1 MFNRIKQKLKEK
13 LNKMNQDDRGSAFVF
28 VVIGIMFVSIV
39 GATVLSL
46 ATNYVVT
53 VIVDHYS
60 TDNFYQTEGL
70 IAEVRSGIEEIAG
83 ESNEEAY
90 NDVMQNY
97 NSPKD
102 RIKEYLSLTSEE
114 EFKDCPVQTM
124 EDLYA
129 VEYLSGIISR
139 LNPEGISVVWNGK
152 EESES
157 LKWHELKMGKIK
169 KMTTNPDAVGST
181 YGADTLRYGFNVDT
195 DTKEMSLTIKGLLVD
210 YTDETGY
217 RTNIKTDIN
226 ITVPDYGFE
235 GDDTFN
241 QLKDYIVISDDMLS
255 VNNNMAE
262 QSEDGAKFTGN
273 VYTGGEVGK
282 KFVDSN
288 PNSYKTGIQIASQAK
303 AVFNSKMIISRGD
316 LELLKGANVNISGE
330 GAKGDLWLKNILLT
344 AGDPASLLKSRL
356 SIDDDAYILNDL
368 SIDDNNAVV
377 DIAGKYYGYSYNEE
391 NTDSAGAQKSEYSSA
406 ILVNGKN
413 TTLTSTNLDK
423 LILSGRTFVSRNT
436 ENNDSVI
443 SDIMM
448 GESLAVKSNQIAY
461 LLPDKF
467 IKADHNPLL
476 KTEINAAN
484 INDAIY
490 LDVLQNDTTIW
501 PFLNPAEPVTANFNN
516 TGGYVFLYLNFA
528 SQDKANKYFAQFY
541 SDSDNRQELDD
552 RAQTYISTTDLEG
565 MKLSANL
572 YLIAGNIIHNYYSS
586 SGHSEKQDAN
596 YFSSSGDPNTEL
608 LTDGARKMQNYLG
621 KQLALVNSG
630 FKSYMN
636 SYRYE
641 LLDGEYQKELVEDVI
656 IDFDK
661 VDADG
666 TVSRYDSNTN
676 GTIYITSG
684 NYTVNGSITKGLIVS
699 GGDVT
704 VEKSFEGLIIAR
716 GKVTVTGPDI
726 QLKANI
732 SMLNDL
738 LDIVKKDS
746 HLSKYFRGLND
757 DEDKSIYVAECIN
770 YENWS
775 RNSN

>member
-1 MFNRIKQKLKEK
+1 MLKRIRQKLKEK
-13 LNKMNQDDRGSAFVF
+13 LNKINRDDRGSAFVF

-90 NDVMQNY
+90 NDVMEHY
-97 NSPKD
+97 NSPQK
-102 RIKEYLSLTSEE
+102 RIKEFLNLTSDDDV
-114 EFKDCPVQTM
+114 KNCSVQTM

-139 LNPEGISVVWNGK
+139 LNPEGISVVWDGK
-152 EESES
+152 EENES
-157 LKWHELKMGKIK
+157 LKWHELKMNKIK

-181 YGADTLRYGFNVDT
+181 YGADTLRYGFNVDP

-217 RTNIKTDIN
+217 RTNIRTDIN
-226 ITVPDYGFE
+226 LTVPDYGFE

-255 VNNNMAE
+255 VSNNMAD
-262 QSEDGAKFTGN
+262 QSTDGAHFTGN
-273 VYTGGEVGK
+273 VYTGGEVGQ
-282 KFVDSN
+282 KFFDSS

-303 AVFNSKMIISRGD
+303 AIFNSKMIISRGD
-316 LELLKGANVNISGE
+316 LEVLKGANVSVSGD
-330 GAKGDLWLKNILLT
+330 GAKGELWLKNILLT

-356 SIDDDAYILNDL
+356 SIDDNTYVLNDL

-377 DIAGKYYGYSYNEE
+377 DIAGKYYGYSYSEDNIKE
-391 NTDSAGAQKSEYSSA
+391 TQKSEYSSA

-436 ENNDSVI
+436 ENDNSVV

-461 LLPDKF
+461 LLPEKF
-467 IKADHNPLL
+467 IKAEHNPLL
-476 KTEINAAN
+476 RSEIDAAN
-484 INDAIY
+484 IEDAIY

-516 TGGYVFLYLNFA
+516 SGGYVFLYLNFA

-541 SDSDNRQELDD
+541 SDTDNRQELDD

-586 SGHSEKQDAN
+586 NGHSEKQDAN
-596 YFSSSGDPNTEL
+596 YFDSSGDPNKEIL
-608 LTDGARKMQNYLG
+608 NDGNRKMQNYLG

-630 FKSYMN
+630 FKSSMN

-641 LLDGEYQKELVEDVI
+641 LLDSSYQKELVEDVI
-656 IDFDK
+656 IDFNK

-666 TVSRYDSNTN
+666 SVSKYDPETG

-684 NYTVNGSITKGLIVS
+684 DYEVNGSITKGLIVS

-704 VEKSFEGLIIAR
+704 VTKPFEGLIIAR
-716 GKVTVTGPDI
+716 GKVMVSGPDL
-726 QLKANI
+726 QLEANI

-746 HLSKYFRGLND
+746 GLSKYFRGLND
-757 DEDKSIYVAECIN
+757 DEDKSVYVAECIN